1 MAPAP
6 SMHAPTTSCA
16 PAVGA
21 VLADRDQP
29 MQASRDCIPSAH
41 MSLESFM
48 DAMQTVVAPILPA
61 PAPRRRRN
69 EVPPNFTPRRSG
81 RIALTDRGLDSE
93 MKAKRILLRR
103 LGLLQE
109 DEPLNDAILARYS
122 ALFKQPLAE
131 DVIQAF
137 ADFYGW
143 SLPPV
148 QAGVAVM
155 ASPCPVEG

>member
-1 MAPAP
+1 
-6 SMHAPTTSCA
+6 
-16 PAVGA
+16 
-21 VLADRDQP
+21 
-29 MQASRDCIPSAH
+29 
-41 MSLESFM
+41 M
-48 DAMQTVVAPILPA
+48 DAMQTAVAPILPA